1 MGGALPIL
9 SEANYNACLLPTPRS
24 LFRRSSASLFPF
36 LTALPIVCLFFF
48 SFRLGPLHETNLL
61 EYQARIQ
68 MVFWNSAKVLQMN
81 NVKIYQSAYTLS
93 DCVQDAL
100 TRFS

>member
-36 LTALPIVCLFFF
+36 LTALPIVCLFFQA
-48 SFRLGPLHETNLL
+48 SPLHETNLL
-61 EYQARIQ
+61 EYKARMQ
-68 MVFWNSAKVLQMN
+68 MAFWNSAKVLQMN

-93 DCVQDAL
+93 DCVQDVP